1 MDAKIVI
8 GGVVVLGGVGVLLAW
23 LMFSSV
29 QPTAAELA
37 AAQSRASVVDA
48 GVSPTPP
55 TSTAP

>member
-8 GGVVVLGGVGVLLAW
+8 GGVVALGGIGVLLAW

-37 AAQSRASVVDA
+37 AAQARADA
-48 GVSPTPP
+48 GSA
-55 TSTAP
+55 TAPATPATP